1 MKVTT
6 LITLDPEAKEA
17 LRKRAEANGLSL
29 SSYINLLGH
38 AGEIYHKLNSQQKE
52 DIYVEKKQSK
62 QS

>member
-38 AGEIYHKLNSQQKE
+38 ASEIYHKLNSPEKE
-52 DIYVEKKQSK
+52 DIYVKTQQSK